1 MIENKFLTEEEIF
14 EENINKITKEF
25 EKNKR
30 GTNAKLER
38 VLLEIRKEKN
48 ETSIIDVLKLHK
60 EQTITGVLII
70 ILLLLGL
77 FSISTNSESMIMYY
91 FGMVF
96 FLAGF
101 FIGTS
106 QESKMV
112 IIFLF
117 SHGGTGIALM
127 LGSLLYPIFDSPLL
141 SDMPTKLIIVLIII
155 FGLVLI
161 AFILET
167 IFNIAERFDTRKA
180 YVPFLLGIFTTAVF
194 IATFIPRLIVP
205 GIF

>member
-1 MIENKFLTEEEIF
+1 MSENKKTEEEIF

-30 GTNAKLER
+30 RTNAKLER
-38 VLLEIRKEKN
+38 VLLEIKKEKN
-48 ETSIIDVLKLHK
+48 EMSINEVLNLHK
-60 EQTITGVLII
+60 EKVITGILIV

-77 FSISTNSESMIMYY
+77 FSISTNPESMIMYY
-91 FGMVF
+91 FGMAF

-101 FIGTS
+101 FIGTN
-106 QESKMV
+106 QDSKMV

-117 SHGGTGIALM
+117 SHGGTGLALM
-127 LGSLLYPIFDSPLL
+127 LGSLLYPIFDSPIL
-141 SDMPTKLIIVLIII
+141 SDMPTKLTIVLIII
-155 FGLVLI
+155 FGLALI
-161 AFILET
+161 GFILET
-167 IFNIAERFDTRKA
+167 IFNIAERFDIHKA

>member
-1 MIENKFLTEEEIF
+1 MSENKKTEEEIF

-38 VLLEIRKEKN
+38 ALLEIKKEKN
-48 ETSIIDVLKLHK
+48 EMSINEVLNLHK
-60 EQTITGVLII
+60 EKVITGILIV

-77 FSISTNSESMIMYY
+77 FSISTNPESMIMYY

-101 FIGTS
+101 FIGTN
-106 QESKMV
+106 QDSKMV

-117 SHGGTGIALM
+117 SHGGTGLALM
-127 LGSLLYPIFDSPLL
+127 LGSLLYPIFDSPIL
-141 SDMPTKLIIVLIII
+141 SDMPTKLTIVLIII
-155 FGLVLI
+155 FGLALI
-161 AFILET
+161 GFILET
-167 IFNIAERFDTRKA
+167 IFNVAERFDTHKA

-205 GIF
+205 GLF

>member
-1 MIENKFLTEEEIF
+1 MIENKYLTEEEIF

-38 VLLEIRKEKN
+38 ALLEIRKEQN
-48 ETSIIDVLKLHK
+48 EPSIIDVLKLHK

-91 FGMVF
+91 FGMAF

-112 IIFLF
+112 LIFLF

-127 LGSLLYPIFDSPLL
+127 LGSLLYPIFDS
-141 SDMPTKLIIVLIII
+141 DMPTKLIIVLTIIL
-155 FGLVLI
+155 GLVLM

-167 IFNIAERFDTRKA
+167 IFNIAERFDTHKA

>member
-38 VLLEIRKEKN
+38 VLLEIRK
-48 ETSIIDVLKLHK
+48 
-60 EQTITGVLII
+60 QTITGVLII

-155 FGLVLI
+155 LGLVLI

-167 IFNIAERFDTRKA
+167 IFNIAERFDTHKA

>member
-96 FLAGF
+96 FLAG
-101 FIGTS
+101 TS

-155 FGLVLI
+155 LGLVLI

-167 IFNIAERFDTRKA
+167 IFNIAERFDTHKA

>member
-38 VLLEIRKEKN
+38 VLLERRKEKN

-117 SHGGTGIALM
+117 SHGIALM

-167 IFNIAERFDTRKA
+167 IFNIAERFDTHKA

>member
-1 MIENKFLTEEEIF
+1 MSENKKTEEEIF
-14 EENINKITKEF
+14 EENIKKITKEF

-38 VLLEIRKEKN
+38 ALLEIKKEKN
-48 ETSIIDVLKLHK
+48 EISLTEVLNLHK
-60 EQTITGVLII
+60 EKVITGILIV

-77 FSISTNSESMIMYY
+77 FSISTNPESMIMYY

-101 FIGTS
+101 FIGTN
-106 QESKMV
+106 QDSKMV

-117 SHGGTGIALM
+117 SHGGTGLALM
-127 LGSLLYPIFDSPLL
+127 LGSLLYPIFDSPIL
-141 SDMPTKLIIVLIII
+141 SDMPTKLTIVLIII
-155 FGLVLI
+155 FGLALI
-161 AFILET
+161 GFILET
-167 IFNIAERFDTRKA
+167 IFNIAERFDIHKA